1 MGGARA
7 RAAMA
12 GPYSAL
18 ARPAVAALLPRL
30 RLSSR
35 ILRSHPSARCLQVS
49 AAKKA
54 KGAGDEG
61 RQAPAL
67 SAEQQER
74 IRKNKEAAR
83 ELLAQRNVPPGF
95 GESWR
100 RQLAGE
106 FSKPYFIDVSGIP
119 RSFPR
124 PERPLRP
131 RSPR

>member
-1 MGGARA
+1 
-7 RAAMA
+7 MA
-12 GPYSAL
+12 GPFSAV
-18 ARPAVAALLPRL
+18 ARSAVAALLPSLRL
-30 RLSSR
+30 RSR
-35 ILRSHPSARCLQVS
+35 ILRSHPSARCFQVS

-54 KGAGDEG
+54 KGAGDEV

-95 GESWR
+95 GDSWR

-106 FSKPYFIDVSGIP
+106 FSKPYFVQVRSIP
-119 RSFPR
+119 RS
-124 PERPLRP
+124 PLP
-131 RSPR
+131 